1 MQLIFMRCIRI
12 LELAFGELLLWEQYW
27 CTMDFS
33 KLNALQT
40 GELILLL
47 DFSSVQ
53 HLSYLMPNYGTN
65 ERVAW
70 EGYFVVCVLVV
81 L

>member
-1 MQLIFMRCIRI
+1 MQLICMRFIKI
-12 LELAFGELLLWEQYW
+12 LELAFDELLLLEQYL
-27 CTMDFS
+27 CTMNFS

-47 DFSSVQ
+47 DFPSVK

-70 EGYFVVCVLVV
+70 EGYFVVCVLAI